1 MSAHRKLRLK
11 CDCFSSGSSTPG
23 ATFDGNTGRALLI
36 LLCRLYTHLQTLLG
50 RENVTYCCEVKKR
63 GYTHTFQMS
72 DEQFAFFVFVHSRCC
87 KKKKGLDKFLVHFQ
101 CRTLHLC
108 LCYEAPCCLWTVL
121 LPANK

>member
-11 CDCFSSGSSTPG
+11 CDCFSSGISTPG

-50 RENVTYCCEVKKR
+50 RENVTWCEVKKR

-72 DEQFAFFVFVHSRCC
+72 DEQFAFLCLFIVGVA
-87 KKKKGLDKFLVHFQ
+87 KNGLVHFQ
-101 CRTLHLC
+101 CRILHL
-108 LCYEAPCCLWTVL
+108 
-121 LPANK
+121 